1 MPPPFQRGLF
11 LCTLFRLCDWLAD
24 FMTARQSVP
33 EMTLS
38 TTDLYGNIF
47 SFHPVK
53 SHKSKKSKCPPIHRV
68 LHDSHVVLCLITSLQ
83 THSHIHSYTLTCHII
98 LTIHS
103 HTSHTL
109 NSHMTHISH
118 QTLTI
123 PGTTLT
129 YQIDTH
135 NHIYTY
141 TQSKS
146 HAQTQASLLRHNP
159 QVLTQA
165 SWPWQPGT
173 EPWLLAWEICSVRS
187 TLNKR
192 YRWHQPFCKQT

>member
-1 MPPPFQRGLF
+1 
-11 LCTLFRLCDWLAD
+11 
-24 FMTARQSVP
+24 MTA
-33 EMTLS
+33 M
-38 TTDLYGNIF
+38 
-47 SFHPVK
+47 
-53 SHKSKKSKCPPIHRV
+53 
-68 LHDSHVVLCLITSLQ
+68 VVLCLITSLQ
-83 THSHIHSYTLTCHII
+83 THSHIHSYTLTCCII

-129 YQIDTH
+129 YQIYTYTHTH

-141 TQSKS
+141 TQSQS

-159 QVLTQA
+159 HVLSLRPA
-165 SWPWQPGT
+165 GLGSLAPSPGSWPGKSVVLAPHWIKGTGGINHSANRHNPLKPGRAGLGAVYGH
-173 EPWLLAWEICSVRS
+173 PPASSWLCRMAGEVEEHHDLVFHADK
-187 TLNKR
+187 LD
-192 YRWHQPFCKQT
+192 HGLH